1 MIIRREPA
9 LTVEFGELKPGDVFI
24 ERVGDD
30 DYIQIKINPIEH
42 PDGTVHNAVS
52 LDYGEVFYVHA
63 TKKVQKVVA
72 ELTIK

>member
-1 MIIRREPA
+1 MIIRREPT

-30 DYIQIKINPIEH
+30 DYIQMKINPIEQK
-42 PDGTVHNAVS
+42 DGTISNAVG
-52 LDYGEVFYVHA
+52 LDFGEVFYVIA
-63 TKKVQKVVA
+63 TKKVQQVVA